1 MLYILLGLKSI
12 SEVDAISVTKG
23 PGLEICLRVGVRKAQ
38 SLSKEYRKPF
48 VTIHHLEA
56 HCLMARLAGKQIK
69 DDDDNN
75 ENQHNH
81 NNNIKINKNQFNFS
95 PKIEYPF
102 LALLASG
109 GHTSLQLVL
118 GLGKYL
124 VLGGTLDDSLGE
136 AFDKA
141 SRLLGNVNKYKIL
154 ILINIKY

>member
-1 MLYILLGLKSI
+1 
-12 SEVDAISVTKG
+12 
-23 PGLEICLRVGVRKAQ
+23 
-38 SLSKEYRKPF
+38 
-48 VTIHHLEA
+48 
-56 HCLMARLAGKQIK
+56 MARLAGKQIK
-69 DDDDNN
+69 DDDNN

-141 SRLLGNVNKYKIL
+141 SRLLGNLYLFINNTNI
-154 ILINIKY
+154 INIKY

>member
-1 MLYILLGLKSI
+1 
-12 SEVDAISVTKG
+12 
-23 PGLEICLRVGVRKAQ
+23 
-38 SLSKEYRKPF
+38 
-48 VTIHHLEA
+48 
-56 HCLMARLAGKQIK
+56 MARLAGNQIK
-69 DDDDNN
+69 DDTNTISNTGDNN
-75 ENQHNH
+75 SNSS
-81 NNNIKINKNQFNFS
+81 NNNDNQDNSIMTNKNQYNFS

-141 SRLLGNVNKYKIL
+141 SRLLGIISIVIIISIL
-154 ILINIKY
+154 IHHY